1 MQGFCG
7 FALLETVTCTVFSLF
22 VAKYGYKIL
31 HSVLFFFFFK
41 YNLKKKKQAHVATRR
56 GFYFESDNL
65 AICSEAC
72 VRQLSGCAV
81 KDTGLFTNS
90 RSQHVQ
96 NAEVMSQHFLTSLL
110 RNSLPE

>member
-1 MQGFCG
+1 MQEFCG

-31 HSVLFFFFFK
+31 HSVLFFK
-41 YNLKKKKQAHVATRR
+41 KNIIKKKKKQAHVATRR

-72 VRQLSGCAV
+72 VRQLSG
-81 KDTGLFTNS
+81 
-90 RSQHVQ
+90 
-96 NAEVMSQHFLTSLL
+96 
-110 RNSLPE
+110 

>member
-31 HSVLFFFFFK
+31 HSVLFFFLNIIK
-41 YNLKKKKQAHVATRR
+41 NYKKKQAHVATRR

-72 VRQLSGCAV
+72 VRQLSG
-81 KDTGLFTNS
+81 
-90 RSQHVQ
+90 
-96 NAEVMSQHFLTSLL
+96 
-110 RNSLPE
+110 

>member
-1 MQGFCG
+1 MQEFCG

-31 HSVLFFFFFK
+31 HSVLFFF
-41 YNLKKKKQAHVATRR
+41 NIIIIKKQAHVATRR

-72 VRQLSGCAV
+72 VRQLSG
-81 KDTGLFTNS
+81 
-90 RSQHVQ
+90 
-96 NAEVMSQHFLTSLL
+96 
-110 RNSLPE
+110 

>member
-31 HSVLFFFFFK
+31 HSVLFFFFK
-41 YNLKKKKQAHVATRR
+41 YNLKIKKKQAHVATRR

-72 VRQLSGCAV
+72 VRQLSG
-81 KDTGLFTNS
+81 
-90 RSQHVQ
+90 
-96 NAEVMSQHFLTSLL
+96 
-110 RNSLPE
+110 